1 MGKEKTKWDD
11 IPSLQGLEVDWEYVP
26 ENPLGKREWMRM
38 ADHDLLTILGVKRI
52 PIKVVSK
59 NFDETGYLLDLSQG
73 GVAVLLNTQLAVGQA
88 VKLGFFLG
96 NHKVISKA
104 LIRNARKLEGKQR
117 TGIEFVELA
126 KESATFITG
135 LISAKVYRQPLG

>member
-26 ENPLGKREWMRM
+26 DNPLGKRVWMRM
-38 ADHDLLTILGVKRI
+38 ADRDLLAVLGVERI

-59 NFDETGYLLDLSQG
+59 YFDETGYLVDLAQG
-73 GVAVLLNTQLAVGQA
+73 GLAVLLNAQLAVGQA

-96 NHKVISKA
+96 KHKVISKA
-104 LIRNARKLEGKQR
+104 LIRNVRSMEGKQR

-126 KESATFITG
+126 KESETFITG
-135 LISAKVYRQPLG
+135 LISAKVYQQPLG